1 MNYFNSGDK
10 MAAPKGN
17 NFSPNGRGL
26 KEINWEL
33 FEQLCE
39 IQCTQSEI
47 ASVLKVHVDT
57 LRDRAKAHYQ
67 EEEFSTIYK
76 KYTENGK
83 SSLRRHQFLLSKKNA
98 AMAIWLGKQWLG
110 QKDHIPEA
118 QVNEEINKRFIE
130 VMQQLG
136 NIQSERKISE
146 ISNNAA

>member
-1 MNYFNSGDK
+1 LKQGDK

-17 NFSPNGRGL
+17 NFNPNGRTP
-26 KEINWEL
+26 KEINWDL

-57 LRDRAKAHYQ
+57 LRNKAKAHY
-67 EEEFSTIYK
+67 EEEDFSTIYK

-110 QKDHIPEA
+110 QKDHLPEA

-130 VMQQLG
+130 VMSQLG
-136 NIQSERKISE
+136 TLQSARSISDN
-146 ISNNAA
+146 SNKTA